1 MDKAFK
7 NMGYKTQ
14 VRSLS
19 DYYDAYGLEGD
30 DEDGNED
37 PEDDDEEEDSD
48 EDEDMSEDGSGSE
61 EDEE

>member
-19 DYYDAYGLEGD
+19 DFYDAYGLEGD
-30 DEDGNED
+30 DEDGKED
-37 PEDDDEEEDSD
+37 AEDDEEEEDDS
-48 EDEDMSEDGSGSE
+48 DEDMSEDGSGSE

>member
-7 NMGYKTQ
+7 NMGYKIQ

-19 DYYDAYGLEGD
+19 DFYDAYGLEGD
-30 DEDGNED
+30 DEDGKED
-37 PEDDDEEEDSD
+37 AEDDEEEEDDS
-48 EDEDMSEDGSGSE
+48 DEDMSEDGSGSE

>member
-7 NMGYKTQ
+7 NMGYETQ

-19 DYYDAYGLEGD
+19 DFYDAYGLEGD
-30 DEDGNED
+30 DEDGKED
-37 PEDDDEEEDSD
+37 AEDDEEEEDDS
-48 EDEDMSEDGSGSE
+48 DEDMSEDGSGSE

>member
-19 DYYDAYGLEGD
+19 DFYDAYGLEGD
-30 DEDGNED
+30 DEDGKED
-37 PEDDDEEEDSD
+37 PEDDEEEDS
-48 EDEDMSEDGSGSE
+48 DEDMSEDGSGSE

>member
-19 DYYDAYGLEGD
+19 DFYDAYGLEGD
-30 DEDGNED
+30 DEDGKED
-37 PEDDDEEEDSD
+37 PEDDDEEDS
-48 EDEDMSEDGSGSE
+48 DEDMSEDGSGSE

>member
-19 DYYDAYGLEGD
+19 DFYDAYGLEGD
-30 DEDGNED
+30 DEDGKED
-37 PEDDDEEEDSD
+37 PEEDEEEEDS
-48 EDEDMSEDGSGSE
+48 DEDMSEDGSGSE